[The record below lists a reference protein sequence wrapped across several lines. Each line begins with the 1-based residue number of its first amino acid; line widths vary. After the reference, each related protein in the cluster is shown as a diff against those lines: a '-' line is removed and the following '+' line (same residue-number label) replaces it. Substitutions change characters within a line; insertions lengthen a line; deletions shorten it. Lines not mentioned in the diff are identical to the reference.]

1 LVSFTKIFALTKVKL
16 GLDDQGV
23 EKPVVSRVGARKLFF
38 FIIRGANHANLYKNL
53 IKFQISNVNLGT
65 IGGPSPCP
73 PLSTP
78 LVVSETLILLKKPL
92 GQPLVSIRNKTHF
105 IVFDYY

>member
-1 LVSFTKIFALTKVKL
+1 MVSFTKIFALTKVKL

-38 FIIRGANHANLYKNL
+38 SLLRETNHANLYKNL

-65 IGGPSPCP
+65 IGGAR
-73 PLSTP
+73 PLSAP
-78 LVVSETLILLKKPL
+78 PVYAP
-92 GQPLVSIRNKTHF
+92 GRF
-105 IVFDYY
+105 